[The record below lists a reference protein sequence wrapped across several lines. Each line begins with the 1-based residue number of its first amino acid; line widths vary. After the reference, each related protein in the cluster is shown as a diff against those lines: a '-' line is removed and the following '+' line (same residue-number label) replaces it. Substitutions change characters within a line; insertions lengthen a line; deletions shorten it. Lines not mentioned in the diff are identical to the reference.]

1 MLASESERVRVVC
14 ACGRTVVGRLLFD
27 IVLKRCDPNRYPRKI
42 AAATAKST
50 GLSNIAYPTLAVGI
64 NDGIHGTH
72 RAVH

>member
-1 MLASESERVRVVC
+1 MCVRTNRGGSFVIRHCTSAVTQIGILGKLA
-14 ACGRTVVGRLLFD
+14 AN
-27 IVLKRCDPNRYPRKI
+27 K
-42 AAATAKST
+42 KSI

>member
-27 IVLKRCDPNRYPRKI
+27 IVLKRCDPIGILGKL
-42 AAATAKST
+42 AANKKSI